1 MVIITPSYH
10 YIDNTS
16 DGRCIRG
23 VAMSVYITQYIE
35 GYSDDGTVFASAEKQ
50 LQGKP
55 SPFPSRLK
63 FGTLL

>member
-1 MVIITPSYH
+1 M
-10 YIDNTS
+10 
-16 DGRCIRG
+16 G
-23 VAMSVYITQYIE
+23 VYITQYIE